1 MDYTDGRHRQEA
13 TLTNYLTNLNKI
25 LIIFDIDGT
34 LVNSDSRD
42 SKAFADSYQ
51 EFFKRD
57 FYSIDWKKYK
67 HVTDHTIFHSVYE
80 EHFGHACSVDQL
92 DGFQQHYID
101 KLVANRQEDP
111 KHYKE
116 VAGANMI
123 LDLLHKDDRFVIGI
137 GTGGWKRPQ
146 LIKLDH
152 VGISVDQIYD
162 SYADDKVTREEIIQD
177 SIDLARQDH
186 EITHTIYLGDA
197 IWDLQTTSNMK
208 MPFIGVRHDGDTEFF
223 TDKGVEHV
231 ITDFRDVEG
240 FMRIVEGMIS

>member
-13 TLTNYLTNLNKI
+13 TLTNYLTNLSKI

-34 LVNSDSRD
+34 LVTSDSRD
-42 SKAFADSYQ
+42 SKAFAESYE

-137 GTGGWKRPQ
+137 GTGGWKRQQ

>member
-1 MDYTDGRHRQEA
+1 M
-13 TLTNYLTNLNKI
+13 
-25 LIIFDIDGT
+25 
-34 LVNSDSRD
+34 
-42 SKAFADSYQ
+42 
-51 EFFKRD
+51 
-57 FYSIDWKKYK
+57 
-67 HVTDHTIFHSVYE
+67 
-80 EHFGHACSVDQL
+80 
-92 DGFQQHYID
+92 
-101 KLVANRQEDP
+101 
-111 KHYKE
+111 
-116 VAGANMI
+116 
-123 LDLLHKDDRFVIGI
+123 
-137 GTGGWKRPQ
+137 
-146 LIKLDH
+146 
-152 VGISVDQIYD
+152 DQIYD

>member
-1 MDYTDGRHRQEA
+1 MS
-13 TLTNYLTNLNKI
+13 KI

-34 LVNSDSRD
+34 LVTSDSRD
-42 SKAFADSYQ
+42 SKAFAESYE

-137 GTGGWKRPQ
+137 GTGGWKRQQ

>member
-42 SKAFADSYQ
+42 SKAFAESYE

-137 GTGGWKRPQ
+137 GTGGWKRQQ

-177 SIDLARQDH
+177 SIDLARQDLSLIH
-186 EITHTIYLGDA
+186 
-197 IWDLQTTSNMK
+197 
-208 MPFIGVRHDGDTEFF
+208 
-223 TDKGVEHV
+223 
-231 ITDFRDVEG
+231 
-240 FMRIVEGMIS
+240 ISEPTRPY